1 MISFLNSSSLQ
12 PLSLIRTSL
21 AAVAG
26 AAISFLGG
34 AIGSKAGE
42 IIDEARSLFKCN
54 KCGKEFEG

>member
-1 MISFLNSSSLQ
+1 
-12 PLSLIRTSL
+12 
-21 AAVAG
+21 VAG